1 MVTHQEQQRNDGFC
15 AEIEGLE
22 QPLNEEESEPSV
34 SEDSIASDEEETKKL
49 DAQQQQRKEEA
60 IRCALERINN
70 EDLRDGVVR
79 DFPSLIVRNSNCIG
93 RVDQLSNGHIY
104 PNENEAVRQQE
115 HTFSESAYTEN

>member
-49 DAQQQQRKEEA
+49 DAQQ
-60 IRCALERINN
+60 
-70 EDLRDGVVR
+70 
-79 DFPSLIVRNSNCIG
+79 
-93 RVDQLSNGHIY
+93 
-104 PNENEAVRQQE
+104 
-115 HTFSESAYTEN
+115 